1 MLSFRLSGLEDGGR
15 GGSGLFNLA
24 GEGLESGSM
33 ELGSEGG
40 AFSLEDL
47 GFRGGLPLIPALGQG
62 EEGGSAAWASR
73 KIAFLGCIKCF
84 IAKKWRNG
92 RRRNGFHREK
102 EE

>member
-1 MLSFRLSGLEDGGR
+1 MSGLEDGGR

-33 ELGSEGG
+33 EFGSEGG

-47 GFRGGLPLIPALGQG
+47 GFLGGLPLIPALGHD
-62 EEGGSAAWASR
+62 EEGWSAAWVSR
-73 KIAFLGCIKCF
+73 KIPFLGCIKCF
-84 IAKKWRNG
+84 IGKK
-92 RRRNGFHREK
+92 RRIGGSGKGFDREK